1 MAGDE
6 EQARDG
12 WGRFTDSLE
21 TAERD
26 AQAARL
32 YRQYRNY
39 QRVADELG
47 YGNKGNAWR
56 AINKCRDQVRK
67 QAGEELIA
75 VEAAEL
81 DQLYVHA
88 LEVLERDHVTVSN
101 GRLITIHDDETDRDV
116 PLLDDGPKLAA
127 IRELRNIRESYRKLY
142 GLDAAAKA
150 EITNINLPQD
160 VELQERLREARE
172 RVAEQERALAD
183 GEE

>member
-1 MAGDE
+1 MPGDE

-12 WGRFTDSLE
+12 WGRFTDSLDS
-21 TAERD
+21 AERD

-32 YRQYRNY
+32 YREVRNY
-39 QRVADELG
+39 QQVSDALG

-56 AINKCRDQVRK
+56 AINKCRDLVRK

-81 DQLYVHA
+81 DQMYVHA
-88 LEVLERDHVTVSN
+88 LEVLEREHIHVSQ
-101 GRLITIHDDETDRDV
+101 GRVVKDDEGT

-127 IRELRNIRESYRKLY
+127 IREMRGIRESYRRLF

-150 EITNINLPQD
+150 EITSINLPQD
-160 VELQERLREARE
+160 VELQERLRLARE
-172 RVAEQERALAD
+172 RVEAEEQALAD

>member
-1 MAGDE
+1 MAGE
-6 EQARDG
+6 KERARDG
-12 WGRFTDSLE
+12 WGRFTDSID

-26 AQAARL
+26 AEAARL

-47 YGNKGNAWR
+47 LGNKGNAWR
-56 AINKCRDQVRK
+56 AVNKCRETVRK

-81 DQLYVHA
+81 DELYVQA
-88 LEVLERDHVTVSN
+88 LEVLERDHIHVSQGRVVKDDN
-101 GRLITIHDDETDRDV
+101 GT

-150 EITNINLPQD
+150 EITNVNLPQD
-160 VELQERLREARE
+160 AELQERLRQARE
-172 RVAEQERALAD
+172 RVAAEERALAED
-183 GEE
+183 TPEA